1 MIQRC
6 SPCRHFALWEDPFPK
21 PCYLFAL
28 VAGDLALSEDVFKT
42 MSGRDVT
49 LRIYTEAKDID
60 RVSWAMES
68 LKQAMKWDEETFGTD
83 MSCPAACLA
92 AKLTCCYR
100 CCRHDVLSMCRKTAI
115 VFVGASGVRL
125 SMVACLCRS
134 GV

>member
-1 MIQRC
+1 MH
-6 SPCRHFALWEDPFPK
+6 SPRRHFVSWEDPFPK

-68 LKQAMKWDEETFGTD
+68 LKQAMKWDEETFGKD
-83 MSCPAACLA
+83 MS
-92 AKLTCCYR
+92 Y
-100 CCRHDVLSMCRKTAI
+100 CRMHAP
-115 VFVGASGVRL
+115 
-125 SMVACLCRS
+125 
-134 GV
+134 

>member
-1 MIQRC
+1 MVT
-6 SPCRHFALWEDPFPK
+6 CRHYALWEDPFPK

-68 LKQAMKWDEETFGTD
+68 LKQAMKWDEETFGD
-83 MSCPAACLA
+83 DS
-92 AKLTCCYR
+92 
-100 CCRHDVLSMCRKTAI
+100 S
-115 VFVGASGVRL
+115 
-125 SMVACLCRS
+125 
-134 GV
+134 